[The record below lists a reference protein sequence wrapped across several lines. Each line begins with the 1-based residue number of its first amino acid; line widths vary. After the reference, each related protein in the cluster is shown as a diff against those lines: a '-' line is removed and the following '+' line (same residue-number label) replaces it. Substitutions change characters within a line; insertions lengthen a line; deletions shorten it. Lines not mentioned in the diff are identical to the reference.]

1 MKKNNF
7 EGDGGVPGVFRK
19 LVGPLVAAVGLAS
32 TGQAKAL
39 DEVDISRPVATAPES
54 LQESLE
60 RTIAKIEGN
69 LMSKFKDAFAVL
81 GVTSVEVDVSS
92 SSKKS
97 ALTVTLLGSKS
108 GEQVVKYK
116 KSAPLSEGDV
126 KNFYALEDVVK
137 NTVQTILNEHLPET
151 SSQGSFLGN
160 CDDND
165 GNCIAPTVDNYNIS
179 SYENSSHNASYAPS
193 ATSYSYTSPA
203 VINPSATSYSYTSPA
218 TTSYEYTQPSLSM
231 PPDHTMSA
239 EQELCYKT
247 ITEIGRDI
255 NSELKDQIEQYGK
268 GAISLRTV
276 LGYKKGF
283 VTIEVLAGKIPHT
296 ALAAVDVSE
305 VIASNPSTLKALLVP
320 LITKGLSK
328 EK

>member
-203 VINPSATSYSYTSPA
+203 

-320 LITKGLSK
+320 VITKGLSK